1 MPLNADMTGK
11 LAKAAE
17 EYESISDML
26 SNPAVLSNNSEL
38 KRLSRRISELEP
50 LATSHRR
57 WKAMAEE
64 RSHLEEAMASAD
76 AELAEMARQELSS
89 LAAKEQVLERDIQA
103 VVEESERDPNDSK
116 GSILE
121 VRAGT
126 GGDEAALFASE
137 MLRMYLRLAERRGWK
152 TEVID
157 MSRTELGGLR
167 EAVVSIDGKDVW
179 KWMKYEGG
187 VHRVQRVPVTEAAGR
202 IHTSAVS
209 VVSLPQAEE
218 IDVEMK
224 PEDLR
229 IDTFC
234 SSGAGGQSV
243 NTTYSAVRIVHVPT
257 GITVQCQDERSQ
269 AKNKAKALKVLRAR
283 LLAADEDRK
292 RSERSQ
298 ARKEQVRSGDRSEK
312 IRTYNFPQNRVT
324 DHRAG
329 CTIYRLPEIMD
340 GDMEELL
347 RSVSAGIASN
357 PTGAAAEAD

>member
-1 MPLNADMTGK
+1 MALNDDMKAK
-11 LAKAAE
+11 LSKSAE
-17 EYESISDML
+17 EYESISHQL
-26 SNPAVLSNNSEL
+26 SNPAVLSNNAERE
-38 KRLSRRISELEP
+38 RLSRRLSDLEP
-50 LATSHRR
+50 LAFAHRS
-57 WKAMAEE
+57 WTILEDE
-64 RSHLEEAMASAD
+64 RKHLEEAMASSD
-76 AELAEMARQELSS
+76 AELAEMARGELES
-89 LAAKEQVLERDIQA
+89 LAGKERLFEGKALA
-103 VVEESERDPNDSK
+103 VVEESQRDPADAK
-116 GSILE
+116 GTILE

-137 MLRMYLRLAERRGWK
+137 MLRMYLRFAERMRWK
-152 TEVID
+152 AEVID
-157 MSRTELGGLR
+157 IARTELGGLR

-224 PEDLR
+224 AEDLR

-243 NTTYSAVRIVHVPT
+243 NTTKSAVRIVHVPT

-283 LLAADEDRK
+283 ILAADEDRK
-292 RSERSQ
+292 RSERST
-298 ARKEQVRSGDRSEK
+298 ARKEQVKTGDRSEK
-312 IRTYNFPQNRVT
+312 IRTYNFPQNRVS

-329 CTIYRLPEIMD
+329 VTIYRLNDVMD
-340 GDMEELL
+340 GDLEELFK
-347 RSVSAGIASN
+347 SVSSGIAAN
-357 PTGAAAEAD
+357 ADGIVADED

>member
-1 MPLNADMTGK
+1 MAISEDMAGK
-11 LAKAAE
+11 LARAAE
-17 EYESISDML
+17 EYETISNQL
-26 SNPAVLSNNSEL
+26 SNPSVLSNNGEL
-38 KRLSRRISELEP
+38 KRLSRRIAELEP
-50 LATSHRR
+50 LATAHRYWR
-57 WKAMAEE
+57 SLADE
-64 RSHLEEAMASAD
+64 RSHLEEALASGD
-76 AELAEMARQELSS
+76 RELGEIAQHELVS
-89 LAAKEQVLERDIQA
+89 LGEKERSFETRAVAAI
-103 VVEESERDPNDSK
+103 EESEKDPADSR
-116 GSILE
+116 GAILE

-126 GGDEAALFASE
+126 GGDEASLFASE

-152 TEVID
+152 PEVID

-167 EAVVSIDGKDVW
+167 EAVVSLDGRDVW

-218 IDVEMK
+218 IEVEMRA
-224 PEDLR
+224 EDLR

-243 NTTYSAVRIVHVPT
+243 NTTYSAVRIVHIPT

-283 LLAADEDRK
+283 ILAADEERK

-298 ARKEQVRSGDRSEK
+298 ARKEQVRTGDRSEK

-324 DHRAG
+324 DHRAAV
-329 CTIYRLPEIMD
+329 TIYRLSEIMD
-340 GDMEELL
+340 GDLEELL
-347 RSVSAGIASN
+347 KAVSSGIASN
-357 PTGAAAEAD
+357 SVGSSDAGD

>member
-1 MPLNADMTGK
+1 MALNVDMMAV
-11 LAKAAE
+11 LARAAG
-17 EYESISDML
+17 EYESISHQL
-26 SNPAVLSNNSEL
+26 SNPAVLSNNSERE
-38 KRLSRRISELEP
+38 RLSRRLSDLES
-50 LATSHRR
+50 LAQLHQA
-57 WKAMAEE
+57 WAALAAE
-64 RSHLEEAMASAD
+64 RVHLEEALAGPD
-76 AELAEMARQELSS
+76 TELAGMARDELGLLEGQERRLEAR
-89 LAAKEQVLERDIQA
+89 AASVLE
-103 VVEESERDPNDSK
+103 ESRRDPADSK

-137 MLRMYLRLAERRGWK
+137 MLRMYLRFAELQHWRA
-152 TEVID
+152 EVVDI
-157 MSRTELGGLR
+157 SRTELGGLR
-167 EAVVSIDGKDVW
+167 EAVVSIDGKNVW
-179 KWMKYEGG
+179 KWMKHEGG

-218 IDVEMK
+218 IDVEMRA
-224 PEDLR
+224 EDLR

-243 NTTYSAVRIVHVPT
+243 NTTKSAVRIVHVPT

-292 RSERSQ
+292 RSERSS

-312 IRTYNFPQNRVT
+312 IRTYNFPQNRVS
-324 DHRAG
+324 DHRAEV
-329 CTIYRLPEIMD
+329 TIYRLADIMN
-340 GDMEELL
+340 GDLEELL
-347 RSVSAGIASN
+347 KAVSAGIASN
-357 PTGAAAEAD
+357 APASAPTDD